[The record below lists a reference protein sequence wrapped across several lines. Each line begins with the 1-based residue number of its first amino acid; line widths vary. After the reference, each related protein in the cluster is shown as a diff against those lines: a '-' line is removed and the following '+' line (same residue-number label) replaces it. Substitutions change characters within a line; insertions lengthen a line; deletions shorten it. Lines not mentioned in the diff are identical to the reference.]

1 MDKQD
6 KLVLS
11 VVSAME
17 AINAAQLR
25 RLIFETDLAPEFDMA
40 WTLANLRQ
48 DGYLTQT
55 VGATGIQYVLG
66 EKGAELLRTDPLDA
80 ETQHAVDQKTAEYRE
95 LFKQEQ
101 NYLAQYS
108 EQANAIIP
116 VFLSIRQNEKVL
128 FKINV
133 IVHDVETAEK
143 IKRNWMKNAHKAYEA
158 AWQCIAEGEPL
169 PVFD

>member
-6 KLVLS
+6 RLVLS

-25 RLIFETDLAPEFDMA
+25 RLIFETELSPEFDMA
-40 WTLANLRQ
+40 WTLASLRQ

-66 EKGAELLRTDPLDA
+66 DKGRAALEAEPLDNDTKA
-80 ETQHAVDQKTAEYRE
+80 AVDAKTAEYRE
-95 LFKQEQ
+95 LFRQEQ

-158 AWQCIAEGEPL
+158 AWACIAEGEPL